1 MPISSESVFQEVGLS
16 RNESSDLVETILAEV
31 VEALARGESVKISSF
46 GSFTVRDK
54 GQRVGRNPKT
64 GQEVPILPRRVL
76 VFRASNVLKSLI
88 NGAPGESWQGVVGD
102 DVGGSDMAVSVQ
114 AVERRVEKSAQAFR
128 TISEVATELDVPQH
142 VLRFWESKF
151 SQVRPLKRGGGRRY
165 YRPED
170 IDLLRRIRSL
180 LYDDGYTI
188 KGVQRLLKEGRGRL
202 PCSSASTLAAES
214 ALESLRIVSAR
225 AEAMAAGH
233 APPLPRTGPQPST
246 TTPRA
251 AMLDLHKRREIE
263 TVLEDLEQALT
274 QLRTHSEGSKTRQR
288 QDAACSTSGSSRDS
302 TRLPD
307 QVVVARTIAITT

>member
-1 MPISSESVFQEVGLS
+1 
-16 RNESSDLVETILAEV
+16 
-31 VEALARGESVKISSF
+31 
-46 GSFTVRDK
+46 
-54 GQRVGRNPKT
+54 
-64 GQEVPILPRRVL
+64 
-76 VFRASNVLKSLI
+76 
-88 NGAPGESWQGVVGD
+88 
-102 DVGGSDMAVSVQ
+102 MAVTVQ
-114 AVERRVEKSAQAFR
+114 AVERRIEKSAQAFR
-128 TISEVATELDVPQH
+128 TISEVATELAVPQH

-202 PCSSASTLAAES
+202 PQQQRLDSAAES

-225 AEAMAAGH
+225 AEAMATGSSR
-233 APPLPRTGPQPST
+233 PLPRTGPQPST
-246 TTPRA
+246 TTPLA

-274 QLRTHSEGSKTRQR
+274 QLRTTLKAQN
-288 QDAACSTSGSSRDS
+288 
-302 TRLPD
+302 
-307 QVVVARTIAITT
+307 